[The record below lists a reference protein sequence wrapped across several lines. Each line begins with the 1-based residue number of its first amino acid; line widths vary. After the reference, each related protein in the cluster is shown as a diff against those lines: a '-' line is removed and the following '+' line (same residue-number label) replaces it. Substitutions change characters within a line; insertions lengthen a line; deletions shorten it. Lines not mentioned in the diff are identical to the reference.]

1 MKKIFILTG
10 EPSGDKLASTVIS
23 KLSIQVP
30 NIEYLSVGGTH
41 IKNLGIQSIFDL
53 KEITYLGFTS
63 VLFNIFKI
71 RNKINKTVDEI
82 IKFDPDILFSVDSP
96 DFTLRVA
103 ERVKKINKSIKTVHY
118 VAPQVWVWRKN
129 RVKKIKKFIDHILL
143 LFNFEKKYFDDENI
157 KNTFVGHP
165 LIEKEEKAKT
175 VLNDLIKKDK
185 KIISIF
191 PGSRKSETSV
201 LLPILLNFV
210 KLMNKKNFSYS
221 YVFHATHENKEF
233 IVNHVKQTDLNNI
246 DVISDDNIKSQIL
259 SNSIFAVSKS
269 GTVSLQISSSNVPSI
284 IIYKLSFINF
294 MIFKLLVNVKFANI
308 INIINDKEVIP
319 ELLQKECNAEEICRS
334 VIYFLK
340 NPKLIKKHETNFKG
354 VGQPIR
360 VALTG
365 SKFGPGLY
373 DIIISLGKEEVEKR
387 LSNKIIT

>member
-1 MKKIFILTG
+1 MKKVFILTG

-23 KLSIQVP
+23 KLRMQDP

-41 IKNLGIQSIFDL
+41 IKKLGIQSIFDL

-71 RNKINKTVDEI
+71 RNKINKTVEEI
-82 IKFDPDILFSVDSP
+82 IKFNPDILFSVDSP

-103 ERVKKINKSIKTVHY
+103 ERVKQINTNIKTIHY

-129 RVKKIKKFIDHILL
+129 RVKKIKKFIDHMLL

-165 LIEKEEKAKT
+165 LIEKEEKATT

-191 PGSRKSETSV
+191 PGSRKSETLV

-221 YVFHATHENKEF
+221 YVFHATDENKEF

-340 NPKLIKKHETNFKG
+340 NPKLIKKQLDEC
-354 VGQPIR
+354 
-360 VALTG
+360 
-365 SKFGPGLY
+365 SKTLEG
-373 DIIISLGKEEVEKR
+373 IKSKTSSSNEAATI
-387 LSNKIIT
+387 LSNYLIT

>member
-23 KLSIQVP
+23 KLKMNNP

-41 IKNLGIQSIFDL
+41 IKKLGIKSIFDL

-71 RNKINKTVDEI
+71 RKKINKTVEEI
-82 IKFDPDILFSVDSP
+82 IKFNPDILFSVDSP

-103 ERVKKINKSIKTVHY
+103 EKVKNINHNIKIIHY

-143 LFNFEKKYFDDENI
+143 LFNFEKKYFDEENI

-165 LIEKEEKAKT
+165 LIEKKDNVVT
-175 VLNDLIKKDK
+175 SLNNLISKDK
-185 KIISIF
+185 KIISLF

-201 LLPILLNFV
+201 LLPILLNFI
-210 KLMNKKNFSYS
+210 KLMNKQNLDHLF
-221 YVFHATHENKEF
+221 VFHATDENKEF
-233 IVNHVKQTDLNNI
+233 IINKVKKTNLDNI
-246 DVISDDNIKSQIL
+246 DIISDEDIKDQVL

-269 GTVSLQISSSNVPSI
+269 GTISLQISSANIPSI
-284 IIYKLSFINF
+284 IIYKLGFINF
-294 MIFKLLVNVKFANI
+294 MIFKLLVNVRFANI

-319 ELLQKECNAEEICRS
+319 ELLQKECNAEEIYKT

-340 NPKLIKKHETNFKG
+340 NPELIEKQLVDCKKTLEGIKSKSSSSSEA
-354 VGQPIR
+354 
-360 VALTG
+360 ALILNNYLV
-365 SKFGPGLY
+365 S
-373 DIIISLGKEEVEKR
+373 
-387 LSNKIIT
+387 